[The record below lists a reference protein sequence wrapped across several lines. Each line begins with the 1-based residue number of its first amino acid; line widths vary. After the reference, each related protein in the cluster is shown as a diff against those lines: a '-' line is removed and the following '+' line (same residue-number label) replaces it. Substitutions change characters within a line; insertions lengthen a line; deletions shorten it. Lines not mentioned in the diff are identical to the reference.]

1 VNAKDYAILKAEFT
15 KINHNPAY
23 KSFVKSDS
31 VGTQQIIQFREF
43 DGKYYLSHAYLNG
56 GIADALVTVDSTHFY
71 ISEAE
76 LLVNEIATRRKDYDR
91 IKSRNQMKKNT
102 TLWDMDYEYHPA
114 FWENYNL
121 LLDHPLDTKY
131 KKDLEFE
138 KPLEEQFK
146 KGKDAK
152 IGN

>member
-1 VNAKDYAILKAEFT
+1 
-15 KINHNPAY
+15 
-23 KSFVKSDS
+23 
-31 VGTQQIIQFREF
+31 
-43 DGKYYLSHAYLNG
+43 
-56 GIADALVTVDSTHFY
+56 
-71 ISEAE
+71 
-76 LLVNEIATRRKDYDR
+76 
-91 IKSRNQMKKNT
+91 MKKNT

-121 LLDHPLDTKY
+121 LLDHPLNTKY

-146 KGKDAK
+146 KEKDAK